1 MIKNILCSLNYKY
14 KLCFSGC
21 RLQYTQ
27 CPSDTDLLLNYFNN
41 HNGGLF
47 QNTLPSVTNEVP
59 TYKYVHD
66 VMGVDI
72 FTILTMCRLEPS
84 SPG

>member
-1 MIKNILCSLNYKY
+1 MWDPLPWQYFGL
-14 KLCFSGC
+14 SGVRDFG

-59 TYKYVHD
+59 TIPTYKY
-66 VMGVDI
+66 M
-72 FTILTMCRLEPS
+72 MS
-84 SPG
+84 WA